1 MNLGDPKHRFL
12 RSVDG
17 QTVLESCGAEFRPLR
32 PGTGQTAF
40 EGFVPFSR
48 DILRM
53 TGAAFFRT
61 PVICNHLGALG
72 GVTSRC
78 RAGEV
83 NCRCQFGG
91 PTWRCEFGGVICR
104 SGLADLFGG
113 PPGSGAGSIRDQSTR
128 LDVITGRFQAGC
140 VGRQQLALSELAPF
154 SWQCQLAVSVG
165 GPVWRCDLAVSVCG
179 GSDLPQDSSASSH
192 AKVAGSRASS

>member
-1 MNLGDPKHRFL
+1 MG
-12 RSVDG
+12 SYV
-17 QTVLESCGAEFRPLR
+17 QWMVESSSIPVGLSFRPLR

-48 DILRM
+48 DVLRM
-53 TGAAFFRT
+53 TGAAIFRT

-78 RAGEV
+78 RSGEV

-91 PTWRCEFGGVICR
+91 PTWRCGFGGVIWR

-154 SWQCQLAVSVG
+154 DWRRQLAVWFGGVG
-165 GPVWRCDLAVSVCG
+165 LWRERFAVGLISELTCE
-179 GSDLPQDSSASSH
+179 SRWLP
-192 AKVAGSRASS
+192 GFL

>member
-1 MNLGDPKHRFL
+1 MG
-12 RSVDG
+12 SYV
-17 QTVLESCGAEFRPLR
+17 QWMVESSSIPVGLSFRPLR

-48 DILRM
+48 DVLRM
-53 TGAAFFRT
+53 TGAAIFRT

-78 RAGEV
+78 RSGEV

-91 PTWRCEFGGVICR
+91 PTWRCGFGGVIWR

-128 LDVITGRFQAGC
+128 LDVMTGRFQAGW
-140 VGRQQLALSELAPF
+140 VGRQQLALSEWHPL
-154 SWQCQLAVSVG
+154 VG
-165 GPVWRCDLAVSVCG
+165 GVSWRTRLADSPCG
-179 GSDLPQDSSASSH
+179 G
-192 AKVAGSRASS
+192 AGSPRTDKHTPVR

>member
-1 MNLGDPKHRFL
+1 MADR
-12 RSVDG
+12 
-17 QTVLESCGAEFRPLR
+17 
-32 PGTGQTAF
+32 
-40 EGFVPFSR
+40 
-48 DILRM
+48 
-53 TGAAFFRT
+53 
-61 PVICNHLGALG
+61 LG
-72 GVTSRC
+72 GVGL
-78 RAGEV
+78 ADL
-83 NCRCQFGG
+83 
-91 PTWRCEFGGVICR
+91 FGGVIWR

-154 SWQCQLAVSVG
+154 DWRCQLAVSVG

-192 AKVAGSRASS
+192 AKVAGSRASSESTAFGGVVWRCRLAVSFGGVSWRTCLADSRRGGAGSLRTDKRTLVR

>member
-48 DILRM
+48 DVLRM
-53 TGAAFFRT
+53 TGAAIFRT

-78 RAGEV
+78 RSGEV

-91 PTWRCEFGGVICR
+91 PTWRCGFGGVIWR

-128 LDVITGRFQAGC
+128 LDVMTGRFQAGW
-140 VGRQQLALSELAPF
+140 VGRQQLALSEWHPL
-154 SWQCQLAVSVG
+154 VG
-165 GPVWRCDLAVSVCG
+165 GVSWRTRLADSRLG
-179 GSDLPQDSSASSH
+179 G
-192 AKVAGSRASS
+192 AGSPRTDKHTPVR

>member
-1 MNLGDPKHRFL
+1 MNLGEPKHGFL

-17 QTVLESCGAEFRPLR
+17 RAVLESCGAEFRPLR
-32 PGTGQTAF
+32 PGTEQAAF

-83 NCRCQFGG
+83 NCRWQFGG
-91 PTWRCEFGGVICR
+91 PTWRCEFGGLVWRTCLADLFGGVIWR

-128 LDVITGRFQAGC
+128 LDVMTGRFQAGW
-140 VGRQQLALSELAPF
+140 VGRQQLALSEWHPL
-154 SWQCQLAVSVG
+154 VG
-165 GPVWRCDLAVSVCG
+165 GVSWRTCLADSRRG
-179 GSDLPQDSSASSH
+179 G
-192 AKVAGSRASS
+192 AGSPRTDKHTPVR